1 LRAGPRLVTIV
12 AEGPIDA
19 RPSETGPIEVTVF
32 PTGYFL
38 TGPGL
43 AELFEDSSEALTDEL
58 LELDA
63 LELKDVLDTEELEEL
78 DWELAELL
86 DVP

>member
-43 AELFEDSSEALTDEL
+43 AELFEDSSEALWEDWLELDELVLEEL
-58 LELDA
+58 LEN
-63 LELKDVLDTEELEEL
+63 ELS
-78 DWELAELL
+78 ELAELL